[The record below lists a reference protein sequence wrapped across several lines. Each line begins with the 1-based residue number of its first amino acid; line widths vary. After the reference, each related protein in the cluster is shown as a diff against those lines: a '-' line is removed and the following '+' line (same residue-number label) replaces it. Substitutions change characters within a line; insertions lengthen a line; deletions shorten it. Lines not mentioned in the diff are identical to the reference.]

1 MSNAEPRLQEP
12 RMQFRLA
19 GAEAEGMRQEIARLK
34 DLVVRLSVIIA
45 RNVAAQK

>member
-12 RMQFRLA
+12 RMPFLLS
-19 GAEAEGMRQEIARLK
+19 GAEVEGMRQEIARLK
-34 DLVVRLSVIIA
+34 DLVVRLSTIIA